1 MRCTVKARAF
11 PRTATLSLRTGRPPQ
26 PLGFRIWHQ
35 VSAFARNRVA
45 ICELYARVFQ
55 SFFLKG
61 SLCHD
66 PRRIWLGSCVSCRPL
81 LADARRRSSSSINR
95 C

>member
-11 PRTATLSLRTGRPPQ
+11 SHTATLSLRTGRPPQ

-35 VSAFARNRVA
+35 VLAFSRNRVA
-45 ICELYARVFQ
+45 ICELYARGFQ

-61 SLCHD
+61 SLSVTTLAAC
-66 PRRIWLGSCVSCRPL
+66 GSAAASLASLCSRTRGAAL
-81 LADARRRSSSSINR
+81 LHL
-95 C
+95 